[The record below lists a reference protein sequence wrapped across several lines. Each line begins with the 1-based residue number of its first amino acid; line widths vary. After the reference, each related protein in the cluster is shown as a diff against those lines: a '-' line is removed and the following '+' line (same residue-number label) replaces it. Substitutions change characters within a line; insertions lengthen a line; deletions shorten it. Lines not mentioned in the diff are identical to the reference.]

1 MPENRTIHAKPWGRG
16 HHVSIIAT
24 TVAFALSRGMTMAEI
39 ERATG
44 LDGEALGDPNA
55 RLPDD
60 LAHHLWNA
68 LAVAVGYDRALTLEA
83 ARSAPFSAL
92 GGLAHGVQYAAT
104 FRDAIDFLIRNR
116 GLLADRLDIELTE
129 TQDEAWLM
137 ARHPNDVIDEGRVSE
152 VGAALCARLVREVI
166 GVLTPPLRVELA
178 FPPFGPDAAYRA
190 FFRCPVRFEGSGL
203 ALVYPRAALSRP
215 VRGADPTLFGFVERY
230 FEMEL
235 GRIARSR
242 EPPALSRLR
251 KAIAEA
257 ASAGDY
263 RAAGVAAHARMSLRS
278 AQRLASDHG
287 LTLQGMIKEARRSN
301 AEAFL
306 ADRSISTATVATLL
320 GFSDERAFRRAF
332 KTWTGETPSAYR
344 KAYRPRPLG

>member
-1 MPENRTIHAKPWGRG
+1 MPENRTIDAKLRG
-16 HHVSIIAT
+16 HHVSVITT

-44 LDGEALGDPNA
+44 LDGAALGDPNA

-60 LAHHLWNA
+60 WAHHLWNA
-68 LAVAVGYDRALTLEA
+68 LGAAAGYDSALTIEA

-104 FRDAIDFLIRNR
+104 FREAIGFLIGNR
-116 GLLADRLDIELTE
+116 RLLADRLEIELTE

-137 ARHPNDVIDEGRVSE
+137 ARHPNDVIDNGRVSE
-152 VGAALCARLVREVI
+152 VGTALCARLVREVI
-166 GVLTPPLRVELA
+166 GVLTPPLRVEFA

-190 FFRCPVRFEGSGL
+190 FFRCPVRFDSSVL

-215 VRGADPTLFGFVERY
+215 VRTADPTLFGFIERY
-230 FEMEL
+230 FAMEL
-235 GRIARSR
+235 SRIAASGG
-242 EPPALSRLR
+242 PSALSRLR
-251 KAIAEA
+251 TAIAEA

-263 RAAGVAAHARMSLRS
+263 RAVSVAAHAQMSLRS

-287 LTLQGMIKEARRSN
+287 LTLQGMINEARRSN

-306 ADRSISTATVATLL
+306 ADRSISTATVAALL
-320 GFSDERAFRRAF
+320 GFSDDRAFRRAF

-344 KAYRPRPLG
+344 KACRPRLRG